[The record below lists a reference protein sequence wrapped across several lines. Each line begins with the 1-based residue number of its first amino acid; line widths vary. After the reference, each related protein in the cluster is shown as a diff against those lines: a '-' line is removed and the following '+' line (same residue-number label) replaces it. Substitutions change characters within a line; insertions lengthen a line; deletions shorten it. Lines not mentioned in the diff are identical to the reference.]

1 MFLEKRIPFA
11 LRAHEL
17 LVPLGLRPRGT
28 SDDVPRCRVVLSS
41 IVVFKIPCFQTGLS
55 FGYIDCANKTVPLCA
70 GKSMGMS
77 TVDKIEKGAPIKESF
92 VENARDFADMGKRYV
107 EISQISHNKR
117 HTD

>member
-41 IVVFKIPCFQTGLS
+41 IVVGADVMVVGCGLVNLLS
-55 FGYIDCANKTVPLCA
+55 
-70 GKSMGMS
+70 
-77 TVDKIEKGAPIKESF
+77 VDSVLF
-92 VENARDFADMGKRYV
+92 
-107 EISQISHNKR
+107 
-117 HTD
+117 